1 MTPAAARGRAPGM
14 AAILGIDAAWTA
26 TEPSGIA
33 LLRGDGGVWECVV
46 VAPSYASFVSAAKGT
61 AVDWSRTP
69 TSGRP
74 DVGEILDAARKM
86 LSGASVDL
94 VTIDMPV
101 AMSPITCR
109 RGADDAISRAFGGRG
124 CAVHT
129 PSSKRPGPIA
139 DLLRAEFAAH
149 GFSLATTDTPPRSHP
164 ALVEVFPHT
173 AVLKLLGASY
183 RVPYKIAKA
192 AKYWPSL
199 PPVQRRTNVLTEW
212 QKILGALGK
221 VIGGVALKLP
231 AAGGPRALKRYEDA
245 LDALVCGW
253 VGVEY
258 LAGRAIPYG
267 DGTAAIWTP
276 PC

>member
-1 MTPAAARGRAPGM
+1 MST
-14 AAILGIDAAWTA
+14 ILSIDAAWTA
-26 TEPSGIA
+26 TGPSGVA
-33 LLRGDGGVWECVV
+33 LLRGDGGAWQCIV
-46 VAPSYASFVSAAKGT
+46 VAPSYASFIAAAEGT
-61 AVDWSRTP
+61 PVDWTSAPTP
-69 TSGRP
+69 GPP
-74 DVGEILDAARKM
+74 DVGEILDAAKTM
-86 LSGASVDL
+86 LSGTPVDL
-94 VTIDMPV
+94 VTVDMPV

-139 DLLRAEFAAH
+139 DLLRTEFATR
-149 GFSLATTDTPPRSHP
+149 GFSLATTGTPPRSHP

-199 PPVQRRTNVLTEW
+199 PPAQRRTNVLTEW

-221 VIGGVALKLP
+221 VIGGVVLTFP
-231 AAGGPRALKRYEDA
+231 AAGGPGDLKRYEDA
-245 LDALVCGW
+245 LDALICGW

-258 LAGRAIPYG
+258 LSGRAVPYG

-276 PC
+276 